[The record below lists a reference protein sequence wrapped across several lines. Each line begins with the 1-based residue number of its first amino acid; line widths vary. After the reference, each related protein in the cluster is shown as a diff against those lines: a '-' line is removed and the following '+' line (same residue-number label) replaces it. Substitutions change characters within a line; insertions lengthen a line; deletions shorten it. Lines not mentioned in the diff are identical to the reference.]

1 MHARLR
7 FSTVVVFLLLLRKCV
22 WEPYNNIS
30 EHCVHIKLRIHINTH
45 TLALWK
51 RGSFCGQDHEHSDC
65 RIKQPHPMTR
75 EHIIIHIRD
84 KYCTSIPPEG
94 LWVLRGGTYFPRPG
108 EILPLTW
115 SLAGPAHRP
124 CSLQWDTSIGTYT
137 FNQNVNQNELIY
149 YSGRLDSS

>member
-1 MHARLR
+1 MRDYE
-7 FSTVVVFLLLLRKCV
+7 FPLLLYFFCYWGSACGNLTTIFQNTVCT
-22 WEPYNNIS
+22 P
-30 EHCVHIKLRIHINTH
+30 KLRIHINTH

-94 LWVLRGGTYFPRPG
+94 LWVPRGGTYFPRPG